1 MPASARSLPA
11 VRPSVRKLSKD
22 LVALRRDLHRHPE
35 LSWQEK
41 RTQAVILDRLR
52 AWGLDDVRPI
62 ADTGATALVC
72 GARPGRTLL
81 WRADIDA
88 LPIQERN
95 EVDYAST
102 VPGVMHACGHDGH
115 VAIALGLARLLHGA
129 RGGLAGN
136 VRFVFQPAE
145 EMVGGAR
152 RCVEEGVLE
161 DPAVDAV
168 LGLHVAADVPTG
180 AIVLG
185 PGPAFAAPTA
195 ISITIRGRGGHAA
208 MPHQTVDAVVVAAQ
222 AVMALQTVVS
232 RSTSPADT
240 VVLTIGSIHGGERP
254 NIIAEDVRM
263 TGSIRTFDDKVLERT
278 LKRVE
283 EVIAGVAASMGAE
296 YEFSHY
302 TACPVVVNDAAVTAL
317 VEREARAFFSEQ
329 RVLRRPPSTGADD
342 MAVFLE
348 RVPGCYFFLGGR
360 PQQPARRFPHH
371 HPGFDFD
378 ERALSLGLEFGLRL
392 VESYLGA
399 SQRIP
404 NG

>member
-1 MPASARSLPA
+1 MTASARLLPA
-11 VRPSVRKLSKD
+11 VRPSVRKVSRE

-35 LSWQEK
+35 LSWHEK
-41 RTQAVILDRLR
+41 RTQEVILERLR
-52 AWGLDDVRPI
+52 ASGLDDVRAI
-62 ADTGATALVC
+62 ADTGATALVR

-95 EVDYAST
+95 DVDYAST

-115 VAIALGLARLLHGA
+115 VAIALGLARLLQEGHDS
-129 RGGLAGN
+129 LTGN

-161 DPAVDAV
+161 EPRVEAV
-168 LGLHVAADVPTG
+168 LGLHLASDIPTG
-180 AIVLG
+180 AIIAAA
-185 PGPAFAAPTA
+185 GPAFAAPTA
-195 ISITIRGRGGHAA
+195 FAVTIKGRGGHAA
-208 MPHQTVDAVVVAAQ
+208 MPHQAVDSIVVAAQ
-222 AVMALQTVVS
+222 AVVALQTVVS

-240 VVLTIGSIHGGERP
+240 VVLTIGSMHGGERP
-254 NIIAEDVRM
+254 NIIAEEVRM

-283 EVIAGVAASMGAE
+283 EVLAGVAASMGAQ

-302 TACPVVVNDAAVTAL
+302 TACPVVVNAAAVTAL
-317 VEREARAFFSEQ
+317 VEGEAKRFFGNDA
-329 RVLRRPPSTGADD
+329 VLQRPPSTGSDD
-342 MAVFLE
+342 MGCFLE
-348 RVPGCYFFLGGR
+348 KVPGCYFVLGAR
-360 PQQPARRFPHH
+360 PRQRSRRFPHH

-378 ERALSLGLEFGLRL
+378 ERALALGVEFGLRL
-392 VESYLGA
+392 VEAYLKA
-399 SQRIP
+399 
-404 NG
+404 

>member
-1 MPASARSLPA
+1 MTAASRSLPA
-11 VRPSVRKLSKD
+11 VRPPVRKLARD
-22 LVALRRDLHRHPE
+22 VVAFRRDLHRHPE

-41 RTQAVILDRLR
+41 RTQEVILDRLR
-52 AWGLDDVRPI
+52 VWGLEDVRPI
-62 ADTGATALVC
+62 ADTGATALVR
-72 GARPGRTLL
+72 GGRPGRTLL

-95 EVDYAST
+95 DVEYVST

-115 VAIALGLARLLHGA
+115 VAIALGLARLLHEG
-129 RGGLAGN
+129 REGLTGN

-168 LGLHVAADVPTG
+168 LGLHIGADVPTG
-180 AIVLG
+180 AIVVG

-195 ISITIRGRGGHAA
+195 ISIMVRGRGGHAA
-208 MPHQTVDAVVVAAQ
+208 MPHQAVDAVVVAAQ
-222 AVMALQTVVS
+222 AVVALQTVVS

-254 NIIAEDVRM
+254 NIIAEEVRM

-278 LKRVE
+278 LRRVE
-283 EVIAGVAASMGAE
+283 EVLAGVAASMGAE
-296 YEFSHY
+296 YELSHY
-302 TACPVVVNDAAVTAL
+302 TACPVAVNDAAVTAV
-317 VEREARAFFSEQ
+317 VEREARAFFGEE

-348 RVPGCYFFLGGR
+348 KVPGCYFFLGGR
-360 PQQPARRFPHH
+360 PRQPTRRFPHH

-378 ERALSLGLEFGLRL
+378 ERALTLGLEFGLRL
-392 VESYLGA
+392 MEAYL
-399 SQRIP
+399 SS
-404 NG
+404 